1 MANFRNVV
9 VSIGFTALILSLY
22 GADAYGHGGG
32 LDQYGCHND
41 HQRGGYHCHRDGG
54 GGDDK
59 ESVSLNLLLGVHP
72 EISRDYRFV
81 VGGIVGARQAEI
93 EGLSKEDLRW
103 RVNYGGMVGLSIR
116 RFFIGARWTTEG
128 WGAVIGIGTV
138 NRQGLFYGF
147 GGEKMGGIGGAGSS
161 TLLKTPVLIG
171 GDIGFG
177 GEALP
182 K

>member
-1 MANFRNVV
+1 MASFRNVV
-9 VSIGFTALILSLY
+9 VSASFTALILSLY
-22 GADAYGHGGG
+22 VANTYGHSGG
-32 LDQYGCHND
+32 LNQYGCHNER
-41 HQRGGYHCHRDGG
+41 QTGGFHCHQGGG

-59 ESVSLNLLLGVHP
+59 EPVSLNLLLGVHP
-72 EISRDYRFV
+72 EISSNYRFV
-81 VGGIVGARQAEI
+81 AGGIVGARQAEI
-93 EGLSKEDLRW
+93 EGLSEGDLRW
-103 RVNYGGMVGLSIR
+103 RVNYGGMLGLSIR

-138 NRQGLFYGF
+138 NRRGFFYGF

-177 GEALP
+177 GQALP